1 MRRAVVCAMLGV
13 AMVGAT
19 PAEVSAS
26 RVDRA
31 SARTFLV
38 DATAYVRISVRHH
51 LQLKTAVRAFI
62 EHLESSCP
70 GSLAHAPPPIVEH
83 ALGAPPS
90 KAGME
95 GTPAQRTTSQTFLT
109 MALGE
114 LKVVGYAPIRAPA
127 LAFANELPH
136 LHWTKPLIAH
146 TLADFGHSILA
157 TLALRPPDFCIDA
170 RASAAIG
177 YAASPPEATQ
187 FADAFRAATLVGKGR
202 SLPEL
207 ANIVRPFLAHDDN
220 TLARFRRLWSR
231 AEPLLQINDATVF
244 RLLRAVFAPHS

>member
-1 MRRAVVCAMLGV
+1 MLGV